1 MKRVYVKRRIQ
12 MSDFGGAVKENDT
25 YNIAILGVPYDGKSS
40 YLKGPSKGPQAIRA
54 ASTGEAINAWTEL
67 GINLEDAVTIVD
79 LGDVDVAGNF
89 SDISVRVEK
98 RVWEILAKDGLPIV
112 LGGDHS
118 ISLPV
123 VRAMAKK
130 HPLLDIL
137 HFDAHPDLYEEL
149 YGDHYSHACPF
160 ARILDEGLA
169 KNLVQVGIR
178 ASTGAHRQKA
188 SAFGVRTI
196 TMKDWQDDLT
206 LAFFNPLYI
215 SFDVDVLDPAFA
227 PGVSHL
233 EPGGLS
239 TRQVVNL
246 LHGLEADIVG
256 MDVVEVNPARD
267 ISGITAAAAVKIIME
282 AAAKMTLSIQAK
294 QKEAK

>member
-1 MKRVYVKRRIQ
+1 
-12 MSDFGGAVKENDT
+12 MSDFGGAVKENNT
-25 YNIAILGVPYDGKSS
+25 YDIAILGVPYDGKSS
-40 YLKGPSKGPQAIRA
+40 YLRGPSKGPQAIRA

-67 GINLEDAVTIVD
+67 GINLEDAVSIVD
-79 LGDVDVAGNF
+79 LGDVDVEGNF
-89 SDISVRVEK
+89 TEISARVED
-98 RVWEILAKDGLPIV
+98 RVWEILERNGRPIV

-130 HPLLDIL
+130 YSTLDIL

-149 YGDHYSHACPF
+149 YGDRFSHACPF
-160 ARILDEGLA
+160 ARILDEGLT

-178 ASTGAHRQKA
+178 ASTGDHRQKA
-188 SAFGVRTI
+188 AAFGVRTI
-196 TMKDWQDDLT
+196 TMKDWQDDLK
-206 LAFFNPLYI
+206 LAFSNPLYI
-215 SFDVDVLDPAFA
+215 SFDADVLDPAFA
-227 PGVSHL
+227 PGVSHH

-239 TRQVVNL
+239 TRQVINL
-246 LHGLEADIVG
+246 LHALEADIVG
-256 MDVVEVNPARD
+256 MDLAEVNPDRD

-282 AAAKMTLSIQAK
+282 AAAKMTLTIQAK